1 MTIHIHIK
9 TDVVRD
15 ESDVTKSI
23 NVTLEKHSDTSV
35 INGTYTNDDGDLISH
50 TYHGYVDDTI
60 LTTKSMVFTIPD
72 DEQTDVLVGTH
83 PHNAENELAY
93 QALFNKWWAGLKSSD
108 EFQTKH
114 LELVTGE

>member
-1 MTIHIHIK
+1 
-9 TDVVRD
+9 
-15 ESDVTKSI
+15 
-23 NVTLEKHSDTSV
+23 
-35 INGTYTNDDGDLISH
+35 
-50 TYHGYVDDTI
+50 
-60 LTTKSMVFTIPD
+60 MVFTIPD